1 MKLLFKKV
9 WRIQTITQLNLCSLK
24 RPIVIG
30 DQGYNNLF
38 NGLFVRK
45 ILLTTSVPAYNHV
58 KKQTTRQLIGRT
70 ILTSN
75 TCKNCCIKIFTC
87 TNFTPVKNAGS
98 KFTPARILH
107 LQKLLHPNFHLQ
119 ESAKS
124 QIFQDICCTGA
135 PPPEK
140 KIKELTEKNYL
151 LKPKAQDWCK
161 TWTSLASKGYHGS

>member
-1 MKLLFKKV
+1 MRYVSHEYVVLGILTNKILKPLLNTNQKVHRFWILVKLLFKKV

-75 TCKNCCIKIFTC
+75 TCKNCCIQIFTC
-87 TNFTPVKNAGS
+87 KNFTPAKIAAS
-98 KFTPARILH
+98 KFSPAGICKKSKFSRY
-107 LQKLLHPNFHLQ
+107 LLHR
-119 ESAKS
+119 S
-124 QIFQDICCTGA
+124 
-135 PPPEK
+135 PP
-140 KIKELTEKNYL
+140 T
-151 LKPKAQDWCK
+151 
-161 TWTSLASKGYHGS
+161 

>member
-70 ILTSN
+70 ILTSY
-75 TCKNCCIKIFTC
+75 TCKNCCIQIFTC
-87 TNFTPVKNAGS
+87 KNFTPAKIAAS
-98 KFTPARILH
+98 KFSPAGICKNSKFSRYFLH
-107 LQKLLHPNFHLQ
+107 RSPPTWKKSKSWRKRTICWNLRHKIGAKLGQAWLQKANMVH
-119 ESAKS
+119 
-124 QIFQDICCTGA
+124 DRV
-135 PPPEK
+135 
-140 KIKELTEKNYL
+140 TEI
-151 LKPKAQDWCK
+151 
-161 TWTSLASKGYHGS
+161 

>member
-70 ILTSN
+70 ILTSY
-75 TCKNCCIKIFTC
+75 TCKNCCIQISTCRNLQKVKIFKI
-87 TNFTPVKNAGS
+87 F
-98 KFTPARILH
+98 PAQEPPH
-107 LQKLLHPNFHLQ
+107 L
-119 ESAKS
+119 E
-124 QIFQDICCTGA
+124 
-135 PPPEK
+135 

-151 LKPKAQDWCK
+151 LKPKASQDWCK
-161 TWTSLASKGYHGS
+161 TWTSLASKG